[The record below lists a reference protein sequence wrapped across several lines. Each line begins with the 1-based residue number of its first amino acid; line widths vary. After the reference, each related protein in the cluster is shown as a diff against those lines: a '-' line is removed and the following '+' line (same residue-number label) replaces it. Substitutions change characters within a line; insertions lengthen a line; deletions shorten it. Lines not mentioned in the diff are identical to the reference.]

1 VTEPLQIMLGD
12 EAVPVKVRRNAQAK
26 RMVLRVCPTTGEV
39 KLTLPKRSSLRQAQK
54 FLAGHLDWIDG
65 QRDKADSVAPLGHG
79 DSVLYLGQPHQI
91 EFTDQSPRKVLAVGG
106 VIRVGGPTDLAPGR
120 LLKWFKASAKEA
132 LTDASEAYADLLDV
146 RFNRVSIGDMKSRWG
161 SCSSRGTLRY
171 NWRLVLAP
179 HDVLRYVAAHEVAH
193 LLEMNHS
200 DRFWAH
206 VARCEPD
213 YQTHRRWLKRHG
225 SDLFAVKL

>member
-1 VTEPLQIMLGD
+1 MSEPLQVMLGG
-12 EAVPVKVRRNAQAK
+12 EAVPVKVRRNAQAR

-39 KLTLPKRSSLRQAQK
+39 KLTLPKRSSMRQAQK
-54 FLAGHLDWIDG
+54 FLGEHLDWIDG
-65 QRDKADSVAPLGHG
+65 QRDKAESIVPLGHG
-79 DSVLYLGQPHQI
+79 DSIPYLGIQHEI
-91 EFTDQSPRKVLAVGG
+91 EFTDRAPRKVLAGEG
-106 VIRVGGPTDLAPGR
+106 TISVGGPTDLAPGR
-120 LLKWFKASAKEA
+120 LLKWFKAEAKA
-132 LTDASEAYADLLDV
+132 CLTDASEAYADILGV

-171 NWRLVLAP
+171 NWRLMLAP
-179 HDVLRYVAAHEVAH
+179 EAVMKYVAAHEVAH

-213 YQTHRRWLKRHG
+213 FQAHRRWLKRHG
-225 SDLFAVKL
+225 SDLFSVKL